1 MEAER
6 KSAKNKWNDVQT
18 ERKDKNI
25 KKHTT
30 NKWSDVQ
37 TERKEEK
44 SYETHN
50 KQMERRTDK
59 VRYI

>member
-18 ERKDKNI
+18 ERKDIKV

-30 NKWSDVQ
+30 NKWKEGQ
-37 TERKEEK
+37 TKFEK
-44 SYETHN
+44 DNEW
-50 KQMERRTDK
+50 
-59 VRYI
+59 